1 MAIQQSETPHL
12 QIIARRLLLLV
23 LTAAAAF
30 GCSKEEGERQR
41 LESNV
46 ASVVLRSEAG
56 SEASFTV
63 SSSGPWSLTTTGEEF
78 EVVSPQMRGG
88 CAASWAA
95 SRCSS
100 TRAGSRRR

>member
-41 LESNV
+41 L
-46 ASVVLRSEAG
+46 
-56 SEASFTV
+56 
-63 SSSGPWSLTTTGEEF
+63 
-78 EVVSPQMRGG
+78 
-88 CAASWAA
+88 
-95 SRCSS
+95 
-100 TRAGSRRR
+100 

>member
-30 GCSKEEGERQR
+30 GCCKEEGERQR

-78 EVVSPQMRGG
+78 EVVGP
-88 CAASWAA
+88 ASWAA